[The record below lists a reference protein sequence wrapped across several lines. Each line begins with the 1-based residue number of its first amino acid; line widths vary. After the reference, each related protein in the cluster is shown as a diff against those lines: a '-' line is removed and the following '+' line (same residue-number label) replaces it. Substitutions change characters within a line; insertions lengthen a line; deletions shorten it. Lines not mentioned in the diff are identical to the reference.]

1 MLSKRSCD
9 VVVMGGGVM
18 GSSIAYHLSLMGCKN
33 VTVVEK
39 DPCYKHA
46 SAMLSVSAPFFVSN
60 EYLRCRPLLHFISH
74 ILVVVQA
81 GGIRQQFSVREN
93 IQMSKY
99 GVEFLKNP
107 SKLYVP
113 SDSNKD
119 APDFQLRENGYL
131 FVSSTKEGL
140 QLLKE
145 NNRTQKDAGVT
156 WTHMMDQAALA
167 AKFPWLKVSDLTGGT
182 YGSENEGYF
191 DPWSLLAALKAK
203 VGCA

>member
-1 MLSKRSCD
+1 
-9 VVVMGGGVM
+9 
-18 GSSIAYHLSLMGCKN
+18 
-33 VTVVEK
+33 
-39 DPCYKHA
+39 
-46 SAMLSVSAPFFVSN
+46 
-60 EYLRCRPLLHFISH
+60 
-74 ILVVVQA
+74 
-81 GGIRQQFSVREN
+81 
-93 IQMSKY
+93 MSKY

-113 SDSNKD
+113 SDTNKD

-145 NNRTQKDAGVT
+145 NNRTQKDVGVT
-156 WTHMMDQAALA
+156 WTHMMDQAAMA

-203 VGCA
+203 VCHLSGTYVSTSFQVLILHHAGNLPGRDLRRGRGQRRCDVSAERCSAVVHSD